1 LCFYATS
8 GEQACRW
15 ITRERRNNAEGKLS
29 KLLTLWW
36 NILKFHTHS
45 YILIF
50 SSKGMFMGE
59 WRSVVK
65 ISVCSMQSYII
76 PPFLQLEIYMLF
88 HKKNW
93 ITKKWTAWWEAMKH
107 SKECQHC
114 RHSSTAAFDKMIY
127 AFVSNQVLL
136 LKFKFEIKI
145 NEFVFPLLV
154 GRNSFL
160 DWLSVREFLSAFLFL
175 YFLAW

>member
-1 LCFYATS
+1 MKYFK
-8 GEQACRW
+8 
-15 ITRERRNNAEGKLS
+15 I
-29 KLLTLWW
+29 
-36 NILKFHTHS
+36 S
-45 YILIF
+45 YTFIHLNF

-160 DWLSVREFLSAFLFL
+160 TDWVFVSFFPHF
-175 YFLAW
+175 YFSIF